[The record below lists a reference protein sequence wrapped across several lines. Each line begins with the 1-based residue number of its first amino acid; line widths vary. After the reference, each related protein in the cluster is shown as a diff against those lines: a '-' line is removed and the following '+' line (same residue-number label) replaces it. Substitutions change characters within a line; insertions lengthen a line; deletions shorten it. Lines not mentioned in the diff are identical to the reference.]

1 MLNRFSV
8 KGRMYLVIL
17 SIFFLFGLML
27 WFAVAYS
34 HKVRDM
40 GLSKTGEVMLADQKA
55 KLQVATH
62 SVALAVGHALEGLND
77 PQKKIEIIRTLVDV
91 IRFEDDTE
99 QAYRDSVRC
108 AQWELVVP
116 RLTGRRDT

>member
-27 WFAVAYS
+27 WFAVTNS
-34 HKVRDM
+34 HRVRDM
-40 GLSKTGEVMLADQKA
+40 GLDKTRAVMLADQKA

-62 SVALAVGHALEGLND
+62 TAAIAVGHA
-77 PQKKIEIIRTLVDV
+77 IEEI
-91 IRFEDDTE
+91 
-99 QAYRDSVRC
+99 
-108 AQWELVVP
+108 
-116 RLTGRRDT
+116 GRAHV